1 MDKKV
6 KFSEQPTRVKIL
18 YAAVVAVLCITAI
31 IVGIVSVANKKDES
45 PEPTPPSDSTAP
57 DVGDGEGDGG
67 TGDGEGE
74 GDGASKPDALSFVSP
89 IVGTVA
95 KFHSSDAPVFSETLE
110 EWRIHKGVDIMAA
123 EGAEVFSSAAGTVT
137 RVYSDP
143 LLGKSVEVTHDG
155 GIVTVYSNLASD
167 TIAVKEG
174 DVIGSGALIGV
185 IGDSAI
191 TELADEAHLH
201 FEMKVN
207 GVSVNP
213 LDYLTRESLDS
224 SLGITEV

>member
-45 PEPTPPSDSTAP
+45 PEPTPPSDGAAP
-57 DVGDGEGDGG
+57 DIGDGEGGAG
-67 TGDGEGE
+67 TDDGEGSGTPE
-74 GDGASKPDALSFVSP
+74 PDKLSFVSP
-89 IVGTVA
+89 LVGTVA

-137 RVYSDP
+137 KIYSDP
-143 LLGKSVEVTHDG
+143 LLGRSVEVTHDG
-155 GIVTVYSNLASD
+155 GIVTVYSNLCSD
-167 TIAVKEG
+167 GIAVKEG
-174 DVIGSGALIGV
+174 DAIGSGALIGV

-213 LDYLTRESLDS
+213 LDYLTKESLGS
-224 SLGITEV
+224 SLGITEL

>member
-45 PEPTPPSDSTAP
+45 PEPTPPADGVTP
-57 DVGDGEGDGG
+57 DAGEGDEGG
-67 TGDGEGE
+67 TNNGEGE
-74 GDGASKPDALSFVSP
+74 GGGAQKPDALSFVSP
-89 IVGTVA
+89 LVGTVA

-137 RVYSDP
+137 KIYSDP
-143 LLGKSVEVTHDG
+143 LLGRSIEVTHDG
-155 GIVTVYSNLASD
+155 GIVTVYSNLAADS
-167 TIAVKEG
+167 IAVKEG
-174 DVIGSGALIGV
+174 DAILSGALIGA

-213 LDYLTRESLDS
+213 LDYITKESLGA
-224 SLGITEV
+224 SLGITEL